1 MTLGLIV
8 GVTLVMA
15 GLVLLCHLSYTN
27 LPIMKQPAQDPEDPT
42 MGPAKTLPHN
52 DCLLPMCFFQTSRI
66 RNHESWIVACLLSGA
81 AVLLMSLV

>member
-27 LPIMKQPAQDPEDPT
+27 LSEKTLVPNQEDAT
-42 MGPAKTLPHN
+42 MGAKPAPPN
-52 DCLLPMCFFQTSRI
+52 DCLLPMCFFQASRI
-66 RNHESWIVACLLSGA
+66 KNHETWIVACLLSGA

>member
-1 MTLGLIV
+1 MALGLIV

-27 LPIMKQPAQDPEDPT
+27 LPIMKQPEQDPENPT
-42 MGPAKTLPHN
+42 MGIKPPDPN

-81 AVLLMSLV
+81 TVLLMSMV

>member
-27 LPIMKQPAQDPEDPT
+27 LSEKAQADPEDAT
-42 MGPAKTLPHN
+42 MGAKPAPQN

-81 AVLLMSLV
+81 AVLLMSMV